1 MQTKTMIHDT
11 TTLPIPPERIYNW
24 LNSHLSIARFA
35 GGMTYNSHHYTIAY
49 DEPGQPLVRSDIKAA
64 GNKAAADR
72 IRCDFAAGRSERA
85 AAQKA
90 LFLPS
95 DDTEGGSH
103 D

>member
-1 MQTKTMIHDT
+1 MSHAT
-11 TTLPIPPERIYNW
+11 TTLPTPPERIHNW
-24 LNSHLSIARFA
+24 LDTQLSIARFA
-35 GGMTYNSHHYTIAY
+35 GGLTYKGHYYTIAY
-49 DEPGQPLVRSDIKAA
+49 DEPGHPLVRSDIKAA
-64 GNKAAADR
+64 EIKAASDS
-72 IRCDFAAGRSERA
+72 IRRAFAEGRRERA